1 MLDNNIIT
9 TYSGRKAL
17 LYLQRGGDLKRL
29 CVHLDS
35 SESMKW
41 NCLASLWNP
50 CILNVHKIINLD
62 TNVSHT
68 YKLRFNL
75 LLKSL
80 ALKKLRAAKRPT
92 KFRRWEE
99 LGFKYFLLIL
109 YFHLYAE
116 LPLTRKV
123 VLCVDQKGKFF
134 ARLRLLWY
142 SAVNTSAIVCFKI
155 C

>member
-1 MLDNNIIT
+1 MVLDNNIIT
-9 TYSGRKAL
+9 TYSSRKAL
-17 LYLQRGGDLKRL
+17 CIYREEATWK
-29 CVHLDS
+29 DS
-35 SESMKW
+35 VFIWTAQSPWS
-41 NCLASLWNP
+41 LASLWNP
-50 CILNVHKIINLD
+50 WILNVHKIINLD
-62 TNVSHT
+62 TNVSYT

-80 ALKKLRAAKRPT
+80 ALKKTRAAKIWPT

-109 YFHLYAE
+109 YFSS
-116 LPLTRKV
+116 
-123 VLCVDQKGKFF
+123 LCRTSTDMKSSSLCGSESKIF
-134 ARLRLLWY
+134 AQLWLLWY